1 MKIRFKPSDIN
12 LKSLMASNLYE
23 SSWTRIF
30 LRDLLLIFINHGNK
44 FPDTFNEDDVLK
56 LVSDRENYPHYFM
69 NMRVEGHLKPV
80 PHGVCHKWGEYEFT
94 DKFFIDLLV
103 FVNLSFSNN

>member
-12 LKSLMASNLYE
+12 LKLLRNSTLYE
-23 SSWTRIF
+23 SLGTRVF
-30 LRDLLLIFINHGNK
+30 LQDLLLIFMKNDNK

-56 LVSDRENYPHYFM
+56 FISDSENSCHYFM
-69 NMRVEGHLKPV
+69 NMRVEGHLKPI

-94 DKFFIDLLV
+94 DKFFIDLLI